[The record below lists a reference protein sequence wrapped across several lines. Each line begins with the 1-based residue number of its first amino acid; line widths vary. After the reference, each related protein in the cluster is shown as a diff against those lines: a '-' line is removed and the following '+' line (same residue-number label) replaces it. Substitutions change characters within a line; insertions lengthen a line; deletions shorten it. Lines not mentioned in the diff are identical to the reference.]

1 MKKGVIAAIGAVVV
15 IATGAFAVS
24 FYWPK
29 EEAVEAVAPPAV
41 KVENPEIAD
50 IELFRSLTG
59 TIEPSDLIYVI
70 PKAAGEITAVY
81 VKNGD
86 YVTEGQLLCEIDT
99 KQVDAAKLQLEAA
112 EVQLKDAKTNL
123 ERMRVLYASGDISAQ
138 AFEQVESGAKGA
150 QIQYDSAKLAY
161 DYQIEFSSITA
172 TIAGKIES
180 SNMEVHGMAS
190 QTNPLCVISSEGTKV
205 VDFAITEAILDNV
218 KEGDQIR
225 IEKSGSEYTGTITE
239 VNTMVDAAT
248 GLFKVKASVEN
259 GDALINGATVKLYV
273 TSDKADRVLTVP
285 VDSVYYDNGAPYVYT
300 FQDGIIHRK
309 DVETG
314 ISDSERI
321 QIFSGISLDDF
332 VITTWSPEL
341 YEGAP
346 AVLSDEG
353 SSVTEVAVTEAA
365 AKAAGAE
372 GEIAETVEAADETA
386 GSADETAEAADGTVG
401 SADETA
407 KAAETSAVQ

>member
-1 MKKGVIAAIGAVVV
+1 MKKGVIAAIGAVIV

-205 VDFAITEAILDNV
+205 VNFAITEAILDNV

-273 TSDKADRVLTVP
+273 TSDKVDRVLTVP

>member
-1 MKKGVIAAIGAVVV
+1 MKKGVIAAIGAVIV

-205 VDFAITEAILDNV
+205 VNFAITEAILDNV

-273 TSDKADRVLTVP
+273 TSDKVDRVLTVP

-353 SSVTEVAVTEAA
+353 SLVTEVAVTEAA

>member
-1 MKKGVIAAIGAVVV
+1 
-15 IATGAFAVS
+15 
-24 FYWPK
+24 
-29 EEAVEAVAPPAV
+29 
-41 KVENPEIAD
+41 
-50 IELFRSLTG
+50 
-59 TIEPSDLIYVI
+59 
-70 PKAAGEITAVY
+70 
-81 VKNGD
+81 
-86 YVTEGQLLCEIDT
+86 
-99 KQVDAAKLQLEAA
+99 
-112 EVQLKDAKTNL
+112 
-123 ERMRVLYASGDISAQ
+123 
-138 AFEQVESGAKGA
+138 
-150 QIQYDSAKLAY
+150 
-161 DYQIEFSSITA
+161 
-172 TIAGKIES
+172 
-180 SNMEVHGMAS
+180 MAS

-205 VDFAITEAILDNV
+205 VNFAITEAILDNV

-273 TSDKADRVLTVP
+273 TSDKVDRVLTVP

-353 SSVTEVAVTEAA
+353 SLVTEVAVTEAA